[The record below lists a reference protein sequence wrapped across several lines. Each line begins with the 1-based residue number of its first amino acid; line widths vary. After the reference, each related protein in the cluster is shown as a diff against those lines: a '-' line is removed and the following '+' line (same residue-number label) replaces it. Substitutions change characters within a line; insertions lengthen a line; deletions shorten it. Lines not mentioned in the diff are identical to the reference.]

1 MIASFKQTSITP
13 ILKLFTKLLQEKES
27 YGAQA
32 TSSYPYINVA
42 LPPTAAYS
50 HVTADGKVVTSYSYA

>member
-1 MIASFKQTSITP
+1 MIASFKQTTITP

-32 TSSYPYINVA
+32 TSSYPHINVA
-42 LPPTAAYS
+42 LPTAAYS